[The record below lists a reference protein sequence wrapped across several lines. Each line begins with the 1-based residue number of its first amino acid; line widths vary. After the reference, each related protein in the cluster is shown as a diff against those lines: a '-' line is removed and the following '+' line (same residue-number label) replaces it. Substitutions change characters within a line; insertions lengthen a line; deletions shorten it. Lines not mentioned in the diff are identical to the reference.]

1 LLIFGL
7 LMIQENNTALAG
19 TPPTTTKSRRVESI
33 DLLRGTIMIIMA
45 LDHVRDYFHAY
56 SYLNDPTDLQHTSVP
71 IFFTRWITHFCAP
84 VFMLLAGIS
93 ACLYGMKNGRKALS
107 GFLLTRGLWLV
118 MVEMLLITLFW
129 TFNPHYPGFILQVIW
144 AFGISMMVLA
154 LLIHLP
160 RRALLVLGILL
171 IAGHNAL
178 DNVHVDGNGAGA
190 VLWSVLHQPN
200 FSGFTAGPFRFIIGY
215 PVIPYIGIISLGYCL
230 GGLYAKDTAPETRKK
245 LLRNIGLG
253 AIVLFIVLR
262 GINIYGDAAQWSV
275 QKNFVFTVLSFV
287 NVTKYPPS
295 LLYIL
300 MTLGPALLFLA
311 YAEKPLNK
319 LTSKVTVFGRVPMF
333 FYLLHIPLIHGLGIL
348 AAGLSGHSAGSM
360 VNLTTWV
367 TANPQLR
374 GYGFSLPVVY
384 LVWIVVMLMLYP
396 LSLWFSR
403 YKQAN
408 QGGKKWLSYF

>member
-1 LLIFGL
+1 
-7 LMIQENNTALAG
+7 MIQENNTALAG

-160 RRALLVLGILL
+160 RQALLVLGIVL

-253 AIVLFIVLR
+253 AIALFIVLR

>member
-1 LLIFGL
+1 
-7 LMIQENNTALAG
+7 MIQENNTALAG
-19 TPPTTTKSRRVESI
+19 TPLTTTKSRRVESI

-71 IFFTRWITHFCAP
+71 IFLTRWITHFCAP

-160 RRALLVLGILL
+160 RPALLVLGIVL

-230 GGLYAKDTAPETRKK
+230 GGLYAKDTTPETRKK

-253 AIVLFIVLR
+253 AIALFIILR
-262 GINIYGDAAQWSV
+262 GINVYGDAARWSV
-275 QKNFVFTVLSFV
+275 QKDFMFTLLSFV

-333 FYLLHIPLIHGLGIL
+333 FYLLHIPLIHSLGIL

-384 LVWIVVMLMLYP
+384 LVWVVVMLMLYP
-396 LSLWFSR
+396 VSLWFSR

-408 QGGKKWLSYF
+408 QGEKKWLSYF